1 VEIIKQHT
9 EVLRKQQEWIV
20 RHGDNASIH
29 DLLPEALQFFIE
41 LGEKLTEEV
50 IEKCIKQ
57 EDVCSCPGYN
67 DLAKILSKVLV
78 SYLEKEVSK

>member
-9 EVLRKQQEWIV
+9 EVLREMDE
-20 RHGDNASIH
+20 HGFKLRPLKGDVKK
-29 DLLPEALQFFIE
+29 ALQFFIE

-57 EDVCSCPGYN
+57 EDVCACPGYN